1 LIVFSVQL
9 ATELTSRA
17 APRTVLQAATVS
29 AMPNRTTVVTFWS
42 ISASPFMGL
51 GNAGSQER
59 LHCASV
65 IFSGRAAESKMRKAA
80 MIALVALS
88 GCLAH
93 PGMRPL
99 RPLEIATAP
108 YQDVT
113 TAALTGTLM
122 YEGRCLLFRDE
133 QSRVIFMPVWPAGT
147 SFNGSAVT
155 FHLPGKADQLL
166 AISQEIVIGGQPIA
180 WGTLGTPTYQP
191 LQHQCG
197 AYRPFFVSF
206 ARPAD

>member
-29 AMPNRTTVVTFWS
+29 AIPNRTTVVTFWS

-122 YEGRCLLFRDE
+122 YEGGCLLFRDE
-133 QSRVIFMPVWPAGT
+133 QSRVIFMPVWPADHNFLRDRQQLVRLSRQVKGHRA
-147 SFNGSAVT
+147 AVEAG
-155 FHLPGKADQLL
+155 P
-166 AISQEIVIGGQPIA
+166 GGQPIA

>member
-1 LIVFSVQL
+1 
-9 ATELTSRA
+9 
-17 APRTVLQAATVS
+17 
-29 AMPNRTTVVTFWS
+29 
-42 ISASPFMGL
+42 
-51 GNAGSQER
+51 
-59 LHCASV
+59 
-65 IFSGRAAESKMRKAA
+65 
-80 MIALVALS
+80 
-88 GCLAH
+88 
-93 PGMRPL
+93 
-99 RPLEIATAP
+99 
-108 YQDVT
+108 
-113 TAALTGTLM
+113 
-122 YEGRCLLFRDE
+122 
-133 QSRVIFMPVWPAGT
+133 MPVWPAGT